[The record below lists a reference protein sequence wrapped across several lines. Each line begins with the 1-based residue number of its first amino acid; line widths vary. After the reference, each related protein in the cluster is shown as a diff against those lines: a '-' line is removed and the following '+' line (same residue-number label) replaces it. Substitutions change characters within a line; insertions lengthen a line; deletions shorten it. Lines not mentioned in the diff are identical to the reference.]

1 MAGTC
6 KHVFGK
12 DTIVSPSG
20 MFGESLCSN
29 EGKET
34 SLIILP
40 ANTDTKQMWNV
51 TKNIY
56 RFTPA
61 LLSENVNQH
70 TVDEVRI
77 NLADQ
82 QWMTVN

>member
-1 MAGTC
+1 M
-6 KHVFGK
+6 
-12 DTIVSPSG
+12 
-20 MFGESLCSN
+20 SLERILSSAHLECSVN
-29 EGKET
+29 RYVQMDGKEM

-70 TVDEVRI
+70 TVDEVRM

-82 QWMTVN
+82 QRMIVN

>member
-20 MFGESLCSN
+20 MFGESSRAKN
-29 EGKET
+29 DGKEM

-70 TVDEVRI
+70 TVDEVRM

-82 QWMTVN
+82 Q